1 MNMKS
6 IEDVVVS
13 QWKFSST
20 SSGACDVPEAEDPA
34 APPRFRK
41 PAERS
46 SITEVRIIIGS
57 FSNTEAKISFILSG
71 LLLAHMYVKR
81 TQKTTYPT
89 LQCRQTPENM
99 QEETQYVLK

>member
-1 MNMKS
+1 MVMKS

-46 SITEVRIIIGS
+46 SITDVRIIIGS
-57 FSNTEAKISFILSG
+57 FNITEEKISITPPELQ
-71 LLLAHMYVKR
+71 LAHLDVKR
-81 TQKTTYPT
+81 TQKTT
-89 LQCRQTPENM
+89 
-99 QEETQYVLK
+99 